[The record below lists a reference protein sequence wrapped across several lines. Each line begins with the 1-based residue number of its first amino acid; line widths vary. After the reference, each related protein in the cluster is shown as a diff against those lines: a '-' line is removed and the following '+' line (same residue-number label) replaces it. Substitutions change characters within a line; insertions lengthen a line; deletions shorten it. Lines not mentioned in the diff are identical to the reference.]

1 MNSDIHFSPTI
12 NSREERRGDMK
23 ENTSSRSWKKI
34 LVPQFLSI
42 LIILLLYSTR
52 NSFRYGT
59 IIPLWG
65 FLLLSYVAGDISYII
80 LTNRQE
86 NSSAMWGHQFL
97 IQGILIIGCSIV
109 LGHHPII
116 SWSGVTVALV
126 GFILLSYNYCLAL
139 STFSPQ
145 QQSFSSSNLQE
156 NETREEAAFS
166 TKMFFHSFP
175 LPILVE
181 ENGEIHGN
189 VAAQNILPP
198 LDTLPCPF
206 EKFIKTRSPIPT
218 ILPLPSGKWTVSSSE
233 SQGIKGYILSPLK
246 ENKIDVKMLEIMDRR
261 TGLFSREYAD
271 LRSQQELARSYRYR
285 RWLSFILLKF
295 AINDPGKLINEKM
308 EQELF
313 VKFCSKLQQNVRS
326 TDLVFQFEEDKILIL
341 MPETPRDGIK
351 SLASRILDTG
361 STLFENIEETPLPQ
375 CCKAKLRIGSVF
387 VSGNKKVEYADILS
401 SLESSLVL

>member
-1 MNSDIHFSPTI
+1 
-12 NSREERRGDMK
+12 MK

-52 NSFRYGT
+52 NSFRYST

-116 SWSGVTVALV
+116 SWSGVTVAIV

-145 QQSFSSSNLQE
+145 QQSFSSSNLQK
-156 NETREEAAFS
+156 NETQEEAAFP

-206 EKFIKTRSPIPT
+206 EKFIKTQSPIPT
-218 ILPLPSGKWTVSSSE
+218 ILPLPSGRWTVSSSE
-233 SQGIKGYILSPLK
+233 SQGIKGYILSPFK
-246 ENKIDVKMLEIMDRR
+246 EHENDVKILKIMDRR

-295 AINDPGKLINEKM
+295 AINDPGKLINEEM

-313 VKFCSKLQQNVRS
+313 VKFCSKLRQNVRS

-361 STLFENIEETPLPQ
+361 GTLFDNIEGTPLPQ

-387 VSGNKKVEYADILS
+387 VSGNEKVEYTDILS
-401 SLESSLVL
+401 SLESSLVSQVKEEY